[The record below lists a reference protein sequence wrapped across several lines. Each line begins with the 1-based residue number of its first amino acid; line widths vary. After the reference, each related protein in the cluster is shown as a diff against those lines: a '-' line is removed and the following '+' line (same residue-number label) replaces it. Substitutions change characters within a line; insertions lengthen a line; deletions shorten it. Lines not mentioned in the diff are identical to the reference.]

1 MKDLHAA
8 ELAQLTKEHESKM
21 KEAQLQYTLDRDKER
36 EALVQ
41 SHQDE
46 LKKREEELQSQI
58 KAHQEEIKK
67 MKEEYANAVEDTHRT
82 SQVNASVYIQSMDD

>member
-58 KAHQEEIKK
+58 RAHQEEIKK

-82 SQVNASVYIQSMDD
+82 SQVNMCVYIHIMDD

>member
-1 MKDLHAA
+1 M
-8 ELAQLTKEHESKM
+8 
-21 KEAQLQYTLDRDKER
+21 QYTLDRDKER

-58 KAHQEEIKK
+58 KAHQEEVKK
-67 MKEEYANAVEDTHRT
+67 IKEEYASAVEDTHRT
-82 SQVNASVYIQSMDD
+82 SQVNMRNFFCASMVY